1 MADKEL
7 TFWDHLDE
15 LRRVLFR
22 ILGVWFVLAVGYFI
36 AMPYLF
42 DNVVLAP
49 CHNDFIFY
57 DLLRYIGEV
66 FDLHDEFFT
75 LEFQIKLSVLH
86 SIPTRAK
93 GYGKRSVWVR

>member
-1 MADKEL
+1 MYKRQGKAHVPVVFHFLVAGDVDAGGSGDVFPVPQGEHE
-7 TFWDHLDE
+7 F
-15 LRRVLFR
+15 LFPATALQR
-22 ILGVWFVLAVGYFI
+22 LGVFI

-66 FDLHDEFFT
+66 FDLSLIH
-75 LEFQIKLSVLH
+75 I
-86 SIPTRAK
+86 
-93 GYGKRSVWVR
+93 